1 MRKIKFRAWDKNR
14 RKMASVEGFYN
25 PFSEEDS
32 RTRIIL
38 NFDDYIQEKIF
49 LQNRIALMQY
59 TGLKDYN
66 GVEIYEGDI
75 IQSYDGSDAIIPD
88 KFTVERDD
96 FYTGFSPFI
105 RDEGAANRH
114 SMEVIGN
121 VHEHPHLIE

>member
-14 RKMASVEGFYN
+14 RKMASVEGLYN

-49 LQNRIALMQY
+49 SKNCIALMQH
-59 TGLKDYN
+59 TGLKDSN

-75 IQSYDGSDAIIPD
+75 VLESLDRLVENSQKATLVVGWSFSNCSYNVMD
-88 KFTVERDD
+88 VYE
-96 FYTGFSPFI
+96 Y
-105 RDEGAANRH
+105 
-114 SMEVIGN
+114 EVIGN
-121 VHEHPHLIE
+121 VYEHPHLIE